1 MCDPVSSCKLKI
13 QSLIDDALKALG
25 LLDTAEYSVEYSA
38 ISEYGEFSSNVSFAF
53 ANLSGIHSTQL
64 AEQIAAKINADP
76 AVFDS
81 VTAVNPGYINFTMSP
96 RWIKK
101 ALSEVI
107 DDGDRFGYKDQRT
120 SGQAVIITVDDPL
133 TNQNRPELYR
143 NEAVVQALASILRAD
158 GFEANRVML
167 DPATSPCSTKTIICA
182 PASYWDS
189 GRIPS
194 RLLESSEHVAVADLS
209 GNTPLEWNDELV
221 ISLNERRPQL
231 PVFLNDDA
239 PAKALYDYAWFC
251 SQLRSFGSCSDP
263 IESRKIPSPESQ
275 KERVLADMILSFPSV
290 ISKASSDL
298 DPSAVLRYMSNLTE
312 DYRTLRDELGMVLGL
327 EAYRSEKLF
336 WYSYLVRQV
345 LHNGITLFC
354 ADPREYI

>member
-1 MCDPVSSCKLKI
+1 MYDPVSSCKLKI
-13 QSLIDDALKALG
+13 RSLIDDALKALG

-38 ISEYGEFSSNVSFAF
+38 ISEHGEFSSNVSFAY

-189 GRIPS
+189 GRILS
-194 RLLESSEHVAVADLS
+194 QLSESSEHVAVADLS
-209 GNTPLEWNDELV
+209 GNTPLEWNDEFV
-221 ISLNERRPQL
+221 ISLNDRRPQL
-231 PVFLNDDA
+231 PVVINNDA
-239 PAKALYDYAWFC
+239 PAKALYDYAWLC
-251 SQLRSFGSCSDP
+251 SQLRSFDNCSSL
-263 IESRKIPSPESQ
+263 IETRQLHFPESQ
-275 KERVLADMILSFPSV
+275 AERMLTDMILSFPSV
-290 ISKASSDL
+290 VSKASADL
-298 DPSAVLRYMSNLTE
+298 DPSAVLRYLSNLTE
-312 DYRTLRDELGMVLGL
+312 DYRTVRDELGIDLGL
-327 EAYRSEKLF
+327 IASRSDKLF
-336 WYSYLVRQV
+336 WYCYLVRQV
-345 LHNGITLFC
+345 LHNGISLFRIE
-354 ADPREYI
+354 PNEYL